1 MVEVQKKDRETSEGL
16 IRRFSRQLQ
25 QSGVLPQARKLRFRS
40 KKKTKR
46 ELRKEAMYKEKV
58 RKEVDKLK
66 KMGTFDDEKLKDIK
80 KKISSE
86 Q

>member
-25 QSGVLPQARKLRFRS
+25 QSGVLPHARKLRFRM

-46 ELRKEAMYKEKV
+46 QQREEALYKEKV

-66 KMGTFDDEKLKDIK
+66 KMGIFDEDKLKDVK
-80 KKISSE
+80 KKISGE
-86 Q
+86 

>member
-25 QSGVLPQARKLRFRS
+25 QSGVLPRARKLRFRL
-40 KKKTKR
+40 KKKTRRQLR
-46 ELRKEAMYKEKV
+46 EEAMYKEKV
-58 RKEVDKLK
+58 RNEVEKMK
-66 KMGTFDDEKLKDIK
+66 KMGIFDEEKLKDIK
-80 KKISSE
+80 KKISTK